1 MCKSLSTWTSNLVCI
16 YCGPPRLW
24 LTKPDQL
31 YSHPQYLKLW
41 PTQSPMASKNLA
53 GPVKFFCRILFLVSI
68 FVSQEA
74 VVSAHF
80 LSFHCF
86 RWTTCSMSMSLHKM
100 WMKMRPQ
107 SHLGWT
113 ASWVFSLVKRV
124 RKCSR
129 PRHTCVYTVSLTLT
143 SDLSRVTSVIMH
155 PILKVSLLW
164 RDQINEQQNDFYA
177 ANPIGWDMSSTRV
190 LNVYGRMPW

>member
-1 MCKSLSTWTSNLVCI
+1 MSV
-16 YCGPPRLW
+16 
-24 LTKPDQL
+24 
-31 YSHPQYLKLW
+31 
-41 PTQSPMASKNLA
+41 
-53 GPVKFFCRILFLVSI
+53 

-100 WMKMRPQ
+100 WMKMRPP

-113 ASWVFSLVKRV
+113 ASWVFSHVKRV

-129 PRHTCVYTVSLTLT
+129 PHHTCVYTASPTLT
-143 SDLSRVTSVIMH
+143 SDPSRVTSVITR

-164 RDQINEQQNDFYA
+164 RDQINKQQNDFYA
-177 ANPIGWDMSSTRV
+177 ANPIEWDLDSIHV
-190 LNVYGRMPW
+190 LNGHGWMPLSFFLWKIYWEEIQIN